1 MKKRIELSGKTYAN
15 IIEISAGKKLASI
28 ESIDNPFSG
37 EINLEQILKR
47 YSSHPSILRLKKV
60 DKRWKIVCFT
70 RS

>member
-1 MKKRIELSGKTYAN
+1 M
-15 IIEISAGKKLASI
+15 IEISAGKKLAST

-60 DKRWKIVCFT
+60 DKH
-70 RS
+70 